1 MARTYNRDDETFDS
15 APKVSGQTARQ
26 GQNIKGMV
34 TVLVVS
40 LLLVGVA
47 YAAMLALT
55 QQEQTPTAPASVTET
70 APPAP
75 QQNPN
80 GTMP

>member
-1 MARTYNRDDETFDS
+1 MARTLDRNEETFDS

-26 GQNIKGMV
+26 GQNVKGML

-40 LLLVGVA
+40 MLLVGVA

-55 QQEQTPTAPASVTET
+55 QQDQPATAPASITEA

-75 QQNPN
+75 QQNSNETTP
-80 GTMP
+80 

>member
-1 MARTYNRDDETFDS
+1 MARTYDRDSETFDS
-15 APKVSGQTARQ
+15 APKVSAQTARQ

-40 LLLVGVA
+40 MLLVGVA

-55 QQEQTPTAPASVTET
+55 QQEQPATAPASVTET
-70 APPAP
+70 APSAP
-75 QQNPN
+75 QQNSN